1 MKRFTAVLNDGG
13 YVSVPAT
20 RMEKEENAILV
31 WNGDELVAYID
42 VSVIL
47 SAHISERKDVNA

>member
-20 RMEKEENAILV
+20 RMEQEENAIRV
-31 WNGDELVAYID
+31 FNGDDLVAYID

-47 SAHISERKDVNA
+47 SAHISESKA

>member
-1 MKRFTAVLNDGG
+1 MKRFTAALNDGG
-13 YVSVPAT
+13 YVSVTAT

-47 SAHISERKDVNA
+47 SAHISERKDVNG